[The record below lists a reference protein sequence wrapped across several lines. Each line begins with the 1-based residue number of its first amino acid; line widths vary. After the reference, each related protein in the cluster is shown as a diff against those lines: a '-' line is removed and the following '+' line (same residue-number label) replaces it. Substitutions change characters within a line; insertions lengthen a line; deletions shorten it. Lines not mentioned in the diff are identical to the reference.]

1 MITLS
6 LLSQGPCHVELQRAL
21 EKIARSQ
28 QKLEEKLTKFY
39 LPNCDKQGL
48 YKAKQV
54 STEADKDDSRFNS
67 NISDGCNGL
76 TVTYKP

>member
-1 MITLS
+1 MFFFP

-48 YKAKQV
+48 YKSKQV
-54 STEADKDDSRFNS
+54 NEKHSSWKRLVL
-67 NISDGCNGL
+67 G
-76 TVTYKP
+76 